1 MQRIILIIIGWLAVV
16 LGTLGVVLPVLPTT
30 PFILLAALG
39 ALPVLPR
46 AFTLGCCT
54 AHGLAAI
61 YVSGRNITAMP
72 RGVKAAGDF
81 AYFAHVCH
89 FSVVSIQ
96 MPWVRIMLLV
106 ILACLLFYMWR
117 IPVIDEK
124 QEESTEAQQ
133 SQLQLLRT
141 ASTFWRFRARAQAV
155 KG

>member
-30 PFILLAALG
+30 PFILLAAG

-46 AFTLGCCT
+46 AFTHGCCT

-61 YVSGRNITAMP
+61 YVSGRNIMRCRAASN
-72 RGVKAAGDF
+72 RGRF
-81 AYFAHVCH
+81 AYFAHVCN
-89 FSVVSIQ
+89 FSVVRPDAMGAHHVAGNS
-96 MPWVRIMLLV
+96 RLF
-106 ILACLLFYMWR
+106 AFYMWR

-124 QEESTEAQQ
+124 QESTEAQQ

-141 ASTFWRFRARAQAV
+141 ASTFWRFRAQAQAV